1 MFVQLR
7 SRFVRSRV
15 VHALVVPSLVGAA
28 LVSASAW
35 AAEPAM
41 SDEAREKARAGVA
54 LLEDPEGAR
63 YDEALLAFREAYK
76 LSSNP
81 NLLANIAL
89 CALKLERDGEAI
101 EAYTDY
107 LAKGTGILPAER
119 AQVNNDIR
127 TRKATLATLVLEFEP
142 ASVQIVDERTN
153 PVDGKVIRNR
163 YDAQGGKLTLGLRS
177 GPHRLIVSAPGY
189 VDKTLNLTL
198 GASSSTTEKVAL
210 TPESAK
216 PAAAQ
221 QEPPKPKVVE
231 PEAPKPEPKKSA
243 PPVEASPR
251 DGESVPTSV
260 WIGAG
265 VTAALGLG
273 AGVTGALALA
283 NKSSFDDA
291 NDGTNAAEA
300 EDLRAGGVALNLTT
314 DVLLGATAASAIVT
328 AVLYFTSSDGDE
340 APAST
345 TLARLRV
352 VPATD
357 ARSFAGVALSG
368 AF

>member
-1 MFVQLR
+1 MGAKLQACVA
-7 SRFVRSRV
+7 V
-15 VHALVVPSLVGAA
+15 AL
-28 LVSASAW
+28 LVSALAPASAS
-35 AAEPAM
+35 AADPPM

-101 EAYTDY
+101 EAYTEY

-119 AQVNNDIR
+119 AQVNNDLR

-142 ASVQIVDERTN
+142 AAIQIVDERTN

-163 YDAQGGKLTLGLRS
+163 YDAQGGKLSLGLRS
-177 GPHRLIVSAPGY
+177 GPHKLTVSAPGH
-189 VDKTLNLTL
+189 VDKTLSLTL
-198 GASSSTTEKVAL
+198 GASSSTTER
-210 TPESAK
+210 
-216 PAAAQ
+216 
-221 QEPPKPKVVE
+221 VVLA
-231 PEAPKPEPKKSA
+231 PEAPKSEPAKLEAPKTESATSDARRPEPAKSPAA
-243 PPVEASPR
+243 PPVSAPSR
-251 DGESVPTSV
+251 DGGSVPTSV

-273 AGVTGALALA
+273 AGVTGGLALA

-291 NDGTNAAEA
+291 NDGSDTAEA
-300 EDLRAGGVALNLTT
+300 DDLRSSGVTLNLTT

-328 AVLYFTSSDGDE
+328 AVLYFTSGE
-340 APAST
+340 EVPAST

-357 ARSFAGVALSG
+357 AQTFAGLALSG